1 MHKKLLILFVI
12 IIFAVGAT
20 NVAAQEENAEEEDT
34 LVAGWDSHFNAGNV
48 LLSGGLGLGG
58 FWYGLGLNLYPGVE
72 VIFAQPD
79 IGGVVPLSFG
89 IAARGIFGFYPV
101 PTLYGGFDIGVSAL
115 ATAHLGLKGLDLNS
129 KFLNSLDFYIGLGV
143 SVFFVRPY
151 SSYFL
156 GYYLGDVVSPVQ
168 FASFQGVNYFITNN
182 FAIYLE
188 STYLGLSNYY
198 LTFGVLFKIGK

>member
-20 NVAAQEENAEEEDT
+20 NVAAQEENTTEDT

-48 LLSGGLGLGG
+48 MLSGGLGLGG

-129 KFLNSLDFYIGLGV
+129 KFLNSLDFYIGLGL

-151 SSYFL
+151 SD
-156 GYYLGDVVSPVQ
+156 YYLSYYFGDVVSPVQ
-168 FASFQGVNYFITNN
+168 FASFQGVNYFISDH